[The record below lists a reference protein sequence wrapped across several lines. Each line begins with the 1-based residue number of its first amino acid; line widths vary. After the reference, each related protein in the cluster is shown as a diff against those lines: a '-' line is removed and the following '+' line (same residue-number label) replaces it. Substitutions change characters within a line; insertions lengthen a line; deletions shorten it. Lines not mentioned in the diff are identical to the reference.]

1 MRDLTRHR
9 KSLILDR
16 VQAANRVHKLLETAN
31 IKLANMVA
39 DVLGISGRAMLDAL
53 VAGKT
58 DLERLG
64 KLAKGSLTRVIRF
77 VSGIH
82 QTETDHRGIGSG

>member
-1 MRDLTRHR
+1 
-9 KSLILDR
+9 
-16 VQAANRVHKLLETAN
+16 VHKLLETAN

-58 DLERLG
+58 DLERLA
-64 KLAKGSLTRVIRF
+64 KLAKGSLINSSDLFQEFIKRK
-77 VSGIH
+77 
-82 QTETDHRGIGSG
+82 TETDHRDSGSG

>member
-1 MRDLTRHR
+1 M
-9 KSLILDR
+9 
-16 VQAANRVHKLLETAN
+16 HKLLETAN

-58 DLERLG
+58 DLERLA
-64 KLAKGSLTRVIRF
+64 KLAKGSLINSSDLFQEFIKRKPITGAVGTADIAMANDPAQWN
-77 VSGIH
+77 VV
-82 QTETDHRGIGSG
+82 TLA